1 MYKGNDEIC
10 ERPLML
16 KNISIKVRRG
26 IENTEVSTF
35 LLLKFVPFFIL
46 LNYYGRSLRIRIM
59 WFDNI
64 FVIFFTRMSRKFR
77 LELV

>member
-16 KNISIKVRRG
+16 KDIWIKVRRG
-26 IENTEVSTF
+26 IENMEVSTF
-35 LLLKFVPFFIL
+35 LLLIFVPFFIL
-46 LNYYGRSLRIRIM
+46 LNYYGRSLQIRIM

-64 FVIFFTRMSRKFR
+64 SVIFLLGC
-77 LELV
+77 LENSG